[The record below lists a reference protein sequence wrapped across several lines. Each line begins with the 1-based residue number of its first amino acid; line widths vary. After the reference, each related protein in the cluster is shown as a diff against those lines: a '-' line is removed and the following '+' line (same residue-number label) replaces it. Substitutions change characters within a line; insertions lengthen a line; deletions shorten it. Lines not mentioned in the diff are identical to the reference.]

1 MRVNARLDETAQR
14 QLEYLARST
23 GQSVSHLVRESVAA
37 CCAQQRAQGAVPS
50 RFLAPAGSGHSGRS
64 DVACTVKRELDAAL
78 ADKHRA
84 ART

>member
-23 GQSVSHLVRESVAA
+23 GHSASHRVRESVAA
-37 CCAQQRAQGAVPS
+37 CYAQQRAQGAVPS

-64 DVACTVKRELDAAL
+64 DVACTV
-78 ADKHRA
+78 
-84 ART
+84 